1 MTCVFVAGT
10 DTDAGKTIAAA
21 ALLYRLAEGAVRT
34 LAMKPV
40 AAGAVAT
47 ASGLRNSDA
56 LQLELAMN
64 ARNVS
69 YAEVNPICLAAPIA
83 PHIAAEQAGIKLS
96 VAELLR
102 HQQRLAQHPHDL
114 LLIEGAGG
122 WLVPLNEAET
132 LADFAVAVGAKV
144 VLVVGLKLGC
154 LNHALLTAA
163 AIQQSGAELV
173 GWIGNQPQASV
184 MSYQQENIEY
194 LKAKLPAPCLGILPF
209 EPSADSAKLAGYLLE
224 SQALMSLFA
233 GN

>member
-96 VAELLR
+96 VA
-102 HQQRLAQHPHDL
+102 APSTTS
-114 LLIEGAGG
+114 GATSARSVAHRRCR
-122 WLVPLNEAET
+122 WLVSPAQRGGNPSGFCGRGGGQGGLGCGAET
-132 LADFAVAVGAKV
+132 RLFKSCAAHCGSYSTKWCRVSWLDRQSTTSIRHELSTRKYRI
-144 VLVVGLKLGC
+144 LKG
-154 LNHALLTAA
+154 
-163 AIQQSGAELV
+163 
-173 GWIGNQPQASV
+173 
-184 MSYQQENIEY
+184 
-194 LKAKLPAPCLGILPF
+194 
-209 EPSADSAKLAGYLLE
+209 
-224 SQALMSLFA
+224 
-233 GN
+233 

>member
-1 MTCVFVAGT
+1 MTCVFVTGT
-10 DTDAGKTIAAA
+10 DTDAGKTMAAA
-21 ALLYRLAEGAVRT
+21 ALLYRLAESAVKT

-47 ASGLRNSDA
+47 ANGLRNSDA

-64 ARNVS
+64 ARNVT

-122 WLVPLNEAET
+122 WLVPLNEVET
-132 LADFAVAVGAKV
+132 LADYAVAARVKV
-144 VLVVGLKLGC
+144 VMVVGLKLGC
-154 LNHALLTAA
+154 INHALLTAA

-173 GWIGNQPQASV
+173 GWIGNQPQALA
-184 MSYQQENIEY
+184 MPHQHENLAY
-194 LKAKLPAPCLGILPF
+194 LQARLPAPCLGVLPF
-209 EPSADSAKLAGYLLE
+209 EPSADSAKLASYLLE